1 MALLFPTY
9 WGAGIWAKPCDS
21 CYLSLKVKDL
31 KSYDMQTISAK
42 IGLISGL
49 GELALSSTARR

>member
-1 MALLFPTY
+1 MRARSCVT
-9 WGAGIWAKPCDS
+9 
-21 CYLSLKVKDL
+21 CYLSLKIKDL
-31 KSYDMQTISAK
+31 KSYDMQTISSR